1 MLIPV
6 SGGSSSSWNM
16 QIFTITQSVA
26 NTPTVFDLSKIV
38 GQNASV
44 PTIGFTQISH
54 FRAYVPSTPDT
65 YFSWRFFGML
75 RVSSAGSYT
84 ICSQSDDGS
93 LVYIK
98 MGAVGDSLLSDYTQV
113 VNNDGIHGSITV
125 CSSPLSLGSTSYNI
139 MVRTHSLPITTHFE
153 RDASKLRVRPPLAH
167 ASLYCSRAV
176 QIIYLVSTCEG
187 WCRSDFLAILKS
199 R

>member
-1 MLIPV
+1 MLILV

-16 QIFTITQSVA
+16 QIFTVTQSVA

-113 VNNDGIHGSITV
+113 VNNDGTHSSTTV

-139 MVRTHSLPITTHFE
+139 MV
-153 RDASKLRVRPPLAH
+153 
-167 ASLYCSRAV
+167 
-176 QIIYLVSTCEG
+176 STYSIVFG
-187 WCRSDFLAILKS
+187 HVLGLFWFLKDL
-199 R
+199 